1 MIAVNFADQFQTN
14 LVIAFD
20 LPGLSLLRMIF
31 SEAVFTTTE
40 FLQVFIFVSRSCKVH
55 PNLRIAI
62 CPTELNQP
70 LRTLKVV
77 VALNPRSRCFV
88 NVAGVD
94 EGKQLESEWVF
105 CVARYFFT
113 SHLEWLDLPSIA
125 AEGRHWATG
134 EDSSAGSIQLF
145 GSFAL
150 FPVVHPCDS
159 LAWSS
164 SKSVWHVYSISS
176 LKATGGLGWIVV
188 LQKVKSCT
196 RVEVIRRVQNIS
208 TTDMR

>member
-31 SEAVFTTTE
+31 SEAVFTT
-40 FLQVFIFVSRSCKVH
+40 
-55 PNLRIAI
+55 
-62 CPTELNQP
+62 ELNHP

-125 AEGRHWATG
+125 AEGRH
-134 EDSSAGSIQLF
+134 
-145 GSFAL
+145 
-150 FPVVHPCDS
+150 
-159 LAWSS
+159 
-164 SKSVWHVYSISS
+164 
-176 LKATGGLGWIVV
+176 
-188 LQKVKSCT
+188 
-196 RVEVIRRVQNIS
+196 
-208 TTDMR
+208 